1 MNTEFDERHESER
14 RDLSSRVTGTADIA
28 KAKAG
33 EMASATAARAREVT
47 SNLGHKVREFAG
59 RLREK
64 SPHEGVR
71 TTTNKVADKL
81 ETAGTYLEEK
91 SFEGM
96 AGDVADVIRRY
107 PLQSLL
113 VGIGIGFLLSRRRD
127 HY

>member
-1 MNTEFDERHESER
+1 MSAQFDDRQETEQ
-14 RDLSSRVTGTADIA
+14 RDPITRLTETAEVA
-28 KAKAG
+28 KTKAE
-33 EMASATAARAREVT
+33 EMASATAAKAREVT
-47 SNLGHKVREFAG
+47 SNFGHKVREFAG

-81 ETAGTYLEEK
+81 ETAGTYLQEK

-96 AGDVADVIRRY
+96 ADDVAGVIRRY

-113 VGIGIGFLLSRRRD
+113 VGIGIGFLLSRRKD
-127 HY
+127 H

>member
-1 MNTEFDERHESER
+1 VTE
-14 RDLSSRVTGTADIA
+14 TADMARA
-28 KAKAG
+28 KAE

-96 AGDVADVIRRY
+96 ADDVADVIRRY

>member
-1 MNTEFDERHESER
+1 MNTQFDDRQEGQQ
-14 RDLSSRVTGTADIA
+14 RDLSSRLTQTAEVA
-28 KAKAG
+28 KTKAE
-33 EMASATAARAREVT
+33 EMAAATAARAREVT
-47 SNLGHKVREFAG
+47 SNFGHKVREFAG

-96 AGDVADVIRRY
+96 AEDVAGVIRRY

-113 VGIGIGFLLSRRRD
+113 VGIGIGFLLSRRKD
-127 HY
+127 H